1 MDNNQNT
8 ELLIQ
13 IKKILDDNKATN
25 ITTIDLK
32 DKSSIADY
40 MVVAS
45 GTSSRHI
52 QAVSEILLQ
61 QLKQSGL
68 KHCTIEG
75 KESDDWKLIDAIEV
89 VVHIFHPEKRSLY
102 NLEKIVGKRTYLSQN
117 IKRLMKVWVICEGR
131 INKNPEKELCNLY
144 SERINSIKN
153 SGINFFVNKT
163 SFKKRN

>member
-8 ELLIQ
+8 ELLVK
-13 IKKILDDNKATN
+13 IKKILDENKATN

-61 QLKQSGL
+61 QLKQ
-68 KHCTIEG
+68 
-75 KESDDWKLIDAIEV
+75 
-89 VVHIFHPEKRSLY
+89 
-102 NLEKIVGKRTYLSQN
+102 
-117 IKRLMKVWVICEGR
+117 
-131 INKNPEKELCNLY
+131 
-144 SERINSIKN
+144 
-153 SGINFFVNKT
+153 
-163 SFKKRN
+163 

>member
-61 QLKQSGL
+61 QLKQ
-68 KHCTIEG
+68 
-75 KESDDWKLIDAIEV
+75 
-89 VVHIFHPEKRSLY
+89 
-102 NLEKIVGKRTYLSQN
+102 
-117 IKRLMKVWVICEGR
+117 
-131 INKNPEKELCNLY
+131 
-144 SERINSIKN
+144 
-153 SGINFFVNKT
+153 
-163 SFKKRN
+163 